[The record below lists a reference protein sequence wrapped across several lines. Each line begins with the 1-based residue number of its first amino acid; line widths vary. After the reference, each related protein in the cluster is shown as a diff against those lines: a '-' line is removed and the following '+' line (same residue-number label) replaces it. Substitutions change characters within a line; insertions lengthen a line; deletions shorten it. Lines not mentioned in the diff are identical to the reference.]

1 MKYGAQLVT
10 ASQVAGERGDK
21 AGFFL
26 STTIFLSF
34 VTPDEAA
41 GAAPV
46 TVTVSEG
53 TVQMVLQQ
61 KEEVLGNCSSELFSH
76 TRACWTLS
84 SSQ

>member
-1 MKYGAQLVT
+1 MVKYGAQLVT
-10 ASQVAGERGDK
+10 ASQVAGDRGAK

-26 STTIFLSF
+26 STTSFLSF
-34 VTPDEAA
+34 VTPDGAA

-61 KEEVLGNCSSELFSH
+61 KEGLGNCSSGLFSH
-76 TRACWTLS
+76 TKAC
-84 SSQ
+84 

>member
-1 MKYGAQLVT
+1 MGKYGTQLVT
-10 ASQVAGERGDK
+10 ASQVAGKHGAK

-26 STTIFLSF
+26 STTSFLSF

-61 KEEVLGNCSSELFSH
+61 KEGLGN
-76 TRACWTLS
+76 
-84 SSQ
+84 